1 MGGGEGRGG
10 EAEHGAG
17 LDPGAVAVEGAEA
30 FTVEAEAA
38 EAAEADS
45 GRLMEEGAA
54 MISAEVSR
62 MDSTHRGG
70 VVGGGRRDQRGG
82 ARSCR

>member
-1 MGGGEGRGG
+1 M
-10 EAEHGAG
+10 
-17 LDPGAVAVEGAEA
+17 EGAEA
-30 FTVEAEAA
+30 FTVEA

-70 VVGGGRRDQRGG
+70 GGGGGGVIRGEEREAAG
-82 ARSCR
+82 ER